1 MGEAIR
7 TQIDVEVRYFETDQM
22 GLVHHA
28 NYLVWFELARTDLCA
43 RSGYHYADIER
54 IGYRLLNIELQ
65 VRYRKPAHYGETV
78 SVTCWIEDLASRA
91 IRFAYEVRRDDEL
104 LVTGSTQHL
113 WVEATSNHP
122 CRTPEEL
129 RQPFRKLAGHL
140 RLKVLLRAISHS
152 LVVHIGRYG
161 MSN

>member
-1 MGEAIR
+1 MKIQCESIFDRGRLLHSQAGHEAYGR
-7 TQIDVEVRYFETDQM
+7 SDTYPNRRRGSLFQN
-22 GLVHHA
+22 GPNGPLVHHA
-28 NYLVWFELARTDLCA
+28 DYLVWFELTRTDLCA

-113 WVEATSNHP
+113 WVEATSNQP

-129 RQPFRKLAGHL
+129 RQPFRKIAGL
-140 RLKVLLRAISHS
+140 
-152 LVVHIGRYG
+152 
-161 MSN
+161 